1 MRVFGGKGSKIY
13 EPLQSVK
20 SLLTR
25 PYNQLNRCEHA
36 GPAHVGPSQFRRAE
50 DGPRSGRGRG
60 RWRLQV
66 FSKCFEW
73 TATDFEILR
82 NGVNVHL
89 ICSSNQYLDHR
100 SLPWTFIRNFPTESS
115 YRRPNN
121 TTTQISSS
129 EWLPKSDLVGPNSEH
144 FVCWS

>member
-1 MRVFGGKGSKIY
+1 MRHACENFVGKAQKLS

-25 PYNQLNRCEHA
+25 PYNQLNRCEHD

-50 DGPRSGRGRG
+50 DRPRSGRGRG

-82 NGVNVHL
+82 NGLNVHL
-89 ICSSNQYLDHR
+89 ISALKCRSNLYVHLISAQKCRSSIFR
-100 SLPWTFIRNFPTESS
+100 PFRNFPSESS
-115 YRRPNN
+115 SKPQRLKFQVPIGFRS
-121 TTTQISSS
+121 QI
-129 EWLPKSDLVGPNSEH
+129 
-144 FVCWS
+144 